1 MYFGEIMRENIADL
15 IRNDIIH
22 LRFRP
27 GDPLSENKLAVEF
40 QVSRTPIREALRR
53 LSLEGLVTITPN
65 LGARV
70 ADINL
75 RDFQELIEFRIILE
89 RGLAR
94 LIARNANAA
103 DIVEMKQLNQ
113 MIQHEKTDDLDRL
126 TDFDSEFHQLCRR
139 AGHNRLLQDHMAM
152 TQTKFTW
159 VMRMISYRPQL
170 LMVEL
175 PKFIVAIENRDEAAL
190 AHILVEHVE
199 YFIEQM
205 RRETVKAFA

>member
-1 MYFGEIMRENIADL
+1 MRDDIADL

-27 GDPLSENKLAVEF
+27 GDPLSENRLAEEF

-65 LGARV
+65 HGARV

-75 RDFQELIEFRIILE
+75 RDFRELIEFRIILE

-94 LIARNANAA
+94 LIARNATASDIA
-103 DIVEMKQLNQ
+103 DMKQLNEK
-113 MIQHEKTDDLDRL
+113 IQREKTDDLDRL
-126 TDFDSEFHQLCRR
+126 TDFDTEFHRLCRQ
-139 AGHNRLLQDHMAM
+139 AAHNRLLEDHMAM
-152 TQTKFTW
+152 TQIKFTW
-159 VMRMISYRPQL
+159 VMRMISYRPEI

-175 PKFIVAIENRDEAAL
+175 PNFIKAMENCDEATL
-190 AHILVEHVE
+190 ARILVEHVE
-199 YFIEQM
+199 YFIENM

>member
-1 MYFGEIMRENIADL
+1 MRENITDI

-27 GDPLSENKLAVEF
+27 GDPLSENRLAEEF

-70 ADINL
+70 ADMNL

-94 LIARNANAA
+94 LVARNATAA
-103 DIVEMKQLNQ
+103 DIVSMKQLNEK
-113 MIQHEKTDDLDRL
+113 IQRENTDDLDKL
-126 TDFDSEFHQLCRR
+126 TDFDSEFHHLCRQ
-139 AGHNRLLQDHMAM
+139 AGHNRLLADHMAM

-159 VMRMISYRPQL
+159 VMRMTSYKPEL
-170 LMVEL
+170 FMVEL
-175 PKFIVAIENRDEAAL
+175 PKFIKAMEKRDEAAL
-190 AHILVEHVE
+190 VHILVEHVE
-199 YFIEQM
+199 YFIDNMQK
-205 RRETVKAFA
+205 ETVKAFA

>member
-1 MYFGEIMRENIADL
+1 MKEDIVDL

-27 GDPLSENKLAVEF
+27 GDPLSENKLAEEF

-75 RDFQELIEFRIILE
+75 RDFRELIEFRIMLE

-94 LIARNANAA
+94 LIARNATAA
-103 DIVEMKQLNQ
+103 DIADMKKLNDK
-113 MIQHEKTDDLDRL
+113 IQREKTDDLDKL
-126 TDFDSEFHQLCRR
+126 TDFDTEFHHLCRQ
-139 AGHNRLLQDHMAM
+139 AGHNRLLKDHMAM

-159 VMRMISYRPQL
+159 VMRMISYRPEL

-175 PKFIVAIENRDEAAL
+175 PEFIVAMENRDEAAL
-190 AHILVEHVE
+190 ARILVEHVE
-199 YFIEQM
+199 YFIENM
-205 RRETVKAFA
+205 RKETVKAFA

>member
-1 MYFGEIMRENIADL
+1 MKKDITGI

-22 LRFRP
+22 LRFKP
-27 GDPLSENKLAVEF
+27 GDPLSENRLAEEF
-40 QVSRTPIREALRR
+40 KVSRTPIREALHR

-70 ADINL
+70 SDINL

-94 LIARNANAA
+94 LVARNATGA
-103 DIVEMKQLNQ
+103 DIQAMEQLHKR
-113 MIQHEKTDDLDRL
+113 IQREKTDDLDKL
-126 TDFDSEFHQLCRR
+126 TDFDTEFHNICRQ
-139 AGHNRLLQDHMAM
+139 AGHNRLLEDHMAM
-152 TQTKFTW
+152 IQTKFTW
-159 VMRMISYRPQL
+159 VMRMISYKPAL

-175 PKFIVAIENRDEAAL
+175 PNFKNAMEKRDESAM

-199 YFIEQM
+199 FFVEKMQK
-205 RRETVKAFA
+205 ETIKAFA

>member
-1 MYFGEIMRENIADL
+1 MKEDIADL

-27 GDPLSENKLAVEF
+27 GDPLSENKLAEEF

-94 LIARNANAA
+94 LLARNATPA
-103 DIVEMKQLNQ
+103 DIAEMKQLNEK
-113 MIQHEKTDDLDRL
+113 IQREKTDDLDKL
-126 TDFDSEFHQLCRR
+126 TDFDSEFHHLCRR
-139 AGHNRLLQDHMAM
+139 AGHNQLLADHMAM

-159 VMRMISYRPQL
+159 VMRMISYKPEL
-170 LMVEL
+170 FMVEL
-175 PKFIVAIENRDEAAL
+175 PNFIVAMEKRDEAAL
-190 AHILVEHVE
+190 ADILVEHVE
-199 YFIEQM
+199 YFIENMQK
-205 RRETVKAFA
+205 ETVKTFA

>member
-1 MYFGEIMRENIADL
+1 MKEDIVDL

-27 GDPLSENKLAVEF
+27 GDPLSENKLAEEF

-65 LGARV
+65 MGARV

-75 RDFQELIEFRIILE
+75 RDFRELIEFRIMLE

-94 LIARNANAA
+94 LIARNATAA
-103 DIVEMKQLNQ
+103 DIADMKKLNDK
-113 MIQHEKTDDLDRL
+113 IQREKTDDLDKL
-126 TDFDSEFHQLCRR
+126 TDFDTEFHHLCRQ
-139 AGHNRLLQDHMAM
+139 AGHNRLLEDHMAM

-159 VMRMISYRPQL
+159 VMRMISYRPEL

-175 PKFIVAIENRDEAAL
+175 PEFIVAMENRDEAAL
-190 AHILVEHVE
+190 ARILVEHVE
-199 YFIEQM
+199 YFIENM
-205 RRETVKAFA
+205 RKETVKAFA